1 MFSTKQKLPKIPTLN
16 NMMVKSLMLSSSM
29 EYYPAIKTKDYTNM

>member
-1 MFSTKQKLPKIPTLN
+1 MFSTKQKLPKIPIN

-29 EYYPAIKTKDYTNM
+29 EYYPAIKTNDYTNT